1 MSPKVQLAVAWAIAA
16 IVGMGA
22 VGLVTFRFMP
32 HKTEAFPPKTEPLLP
47 KTETL
52 PPIPVPAEDKQA
64 QRWVC
69 SHTTRQTVTILT
81 GVSGAFQAQMDQC
94 DEWKLK

>member
-1 MSPKVQLAVAWAIAA
+1 MSREVQLAVAWVIAA
-16 IVGMGA
+16 VIAVGA
-22 VGLVTFRFMP
+22 VGVVMLRFTP
-32 HKTEAFPPKTEPLLP
+32 HKTEALPPKTEA
-47 KTETL
+47 L
-52 PPIPVPAEDKQA
+52 PPAVPVEDKQA

-81 GVSGAFQAQMDQC
+81 GASGAFQAYMDQC

>member
-1 MSPKVQLAVAWAIAA
+1 MSPVQFWVITAVIAGGSA
-16 IVGMGA
+16 GVVM
-22 VGLVTFRFMP
+22 LLLTP
-32 HKTEAFPPKTEPLLP
+32 HKTEPP
-47 KTETL
+47 
-52 PPIPVPAEDKQA
+52 PPIPAPVENKQAPNPVPEEDKQA

-81 GVSGAFQAQMDQC
+81 APSGAFQAYMDQC

>member
-1 MSPKVQLAVAWAIAA
+1 MSPKVQLAVAWIITAVIAA
-16 IVGMGA
+16 AA
-22 VGLVTFRFMP
+22 VGLVMSRFMP
-32 HKTEAFPPKTEPLLP
+32 QKTEAPPPKTEALPP
-47 KTETL
+47 KTEAP
-52 PPIPVPAEDKQA
+52 PPIPVPVEDKQA

-81 GVSGAFQAQMDQC
+81 GASGAFQAYMDQC

>member
-1 MSPKVQLAVAWAIAA
+1 MSRKVQLAVAWVIAA
-16 IVGMGA
+16 VIA
-22 VGLVTFRFMP
+22 VGALGVVTFRFMP
-32 HKTEAFPPKTEPLLP
+32 HKTEALAPVPLP
-47 KTETL
+47 AEDKQA
-52 PPIPVPAEDKQA
+52 PIPVPVEDKQA

-81 GVSGAFQAQMDQC
+81 GASGAFQAYMDQC

>member
-1 MSPKVQLAVAWAIAA
+1 MSPKVQLAVAWVIAA
-16 IVGMGA
+16 AIGAGA
-22 VGLVTFRFMP
+22 VGVVTFRFMP
-32 HKTEAFPPKTEPLLP
+32 DKTAAPPPVPLP
-47 KTETL
+47 IEDKK
-52 PPIPVPAEDKQA
+52 PPIPIPAEDKQA

-81 GVSGAFQAQMDQC
+81 GASGAFQAQMDQC

>member
-1 MSPKVQLAVAWAIAA
+1 MSPKVQLAVAWVIAA
-16 IVGMGA
+16 VIAVGA
-22 VGLVTFRFMP
+22 VGVVTFQFLP
-32 HKTEAFPPKTEPLLP
+32 HKTEA
-47 KTETL
+47 L
-52 PPIPVPAEDKQA
+52 PPVPLPVQGKKPSIPVPAEDKQA

-81 GVSGAFQAQMDQC
+81 GASGAFQAQMDQC

>member
-1 MSPKVQLAVAWAIAA
+1 MQLQLVVAWAIAA
-16 IVGMGA
+16 VIGITALVA
-22 VGLVTFRFMP
+22 VTYQF
-32 HKTEAFPPKTEPLLP
+32 LP
-47 KTETL
+47 YKTETPS
-52 PPIPVPAEDKQA
+52 PPSPTVQEKQTLEDKRA

-81 GVSGAFQAQMDQC
+81 DVSGAFQAYMDQC

>member
-1 MSPKVQLAVAWAIAA
+1 MSPKVQLAVAWVIAA
-16 IVGMGA
+16 VIAVGA
-22 VGLVTFRFMP
+22 VGVVTFRFMP
-32 HKTEAFPPKTEPLLP
+32 RKTDALLP
-47 KTETL
+47 VPL
-52 PPIPVPAEDKQA
+52 PVEDKKSPIPAPAEDKQA

>member
-1 MSPKVQLAVAWAIAA
+1 MSRKVQLAVAWVIAA
-16 IVGMGA
+16 VIAVGA
-22 VGLVTFRFMP
+22 VGVVMLRFTP
-32 HKTEAFPPKTEPLLP
+32 HKTEA
-47 KTETL
+47 L
-52 PPIPVPAEDKQA
+52 PPIPVPVEDKQAPKPVSIEDKQA

-81 GVSGAFQAQMDQC
+81 GASGAFQAYMDQC

>member
-1 MSPKVQLAVAWAIAA
+1 MSVVQFWVITALIA
-16 IVGMGA
+16 GA
-22 VGLVTFRFMP
+22 AAGLVMLLFTP
-32 HKTEAFPPKTEPLLP
+32 HKTEEP
-47 KTETL
+47 
-52 PPIPVPAEDKQA
+52 PPIPAPVENKQAPNPVPEEDKQ

-81 GVSGAFQAQMDQC
+81 APSGAFQAYMDQC

>member
-16 IVGMGA
+16 VIAVGA
-22 VGLVTFRFMP
+22 VGVVTFRFMP
-32 HKTEAFPPKTEPLLP
+32 HKTEALPPVPLP
-47 KTETL
+47 VEDKK

-81 GVSGAFQAQMDQC
+81 GASGAFQAQIDQC

>member
-16 IVGMGA
+16 VIAVGA
-22 VGLVTFRFMP
+22 VGVVTFRFMP
-32 HKTEAFPPKTEPLLP
+32 DKTEALPPVPLP
-47 KTETL
+47 VEDKK

-81 GVSGAFQAQMDQC
+81 GASGAFQAQIDQC

>member
-1 MSPKVQLAVAWAIAA
+1 MSPKVQLAVAWVVAGVIAA
-16 IVGMGA
+16 GA
-22 VGLVTFRFMP
+22 VGVITFQFLP
-32 HKTEAFPPKTEPLLP
+32 DKTEMLPPVPPPVEDK
-47 KTETL
+47 K

-81 GVSGAFQAQMDQC
+81 GASGAFQAQMDQC

>member
-1 MSPKVQLAVAWAIAA
+1 MSPKVQLAVAWVIAA
-16 IVGMGA
+16 VIGLGA
-22 VGLVTFRFMP
+22 VGVVTFRFMP
-32 HKTEAFPPKTEPLLP
+32 R
-47 KTETL
+47 TL
-52 PPIPVPAEDKQA
+52 PQVPLPIEDKKPPIAAPAEDKQA

-69 SHTTRQTVTILT
+69 SHTTRQTITILT

>member
-1 MSPKVQLAVAWAIAA
+1 MSRQLAVAWVIAA
-16 IVGMGA
+16 VIA
-22 VGLVTFRFMP
+22 VIAVVAVMFRFMP
-32 HKTEAFPPKTEPLLP
+32 HKTEA
-47 KTETL
+47 L
-52 PPIPVPAEDKQA
+52 PPVPLPAEDKRPQEDKQA

-81 GVSGAFQAQMDQC
+81 GASGAFQAYMDQC